1 MAVSEDYENHLAVHR
16 SMRLLAADSAQ
27 VEDIGLMRIYLF
39 SADRRVMQANAERDR
54 VANQTF
60 DIRKKS

>member
-54 VANQTF
+54 VAGKTF

>member
-27 VEDIGLMRIYLF
+27 VEDIGLMHIYLF